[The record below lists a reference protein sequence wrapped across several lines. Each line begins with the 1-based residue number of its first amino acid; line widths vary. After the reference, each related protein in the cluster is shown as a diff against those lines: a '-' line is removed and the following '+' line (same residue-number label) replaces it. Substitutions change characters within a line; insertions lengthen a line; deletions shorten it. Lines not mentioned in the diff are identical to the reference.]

1 MCAIVFQN
9 IRNNISLFYFL
20 DEIDLFEEVKLK
32 KPQYNE
38 LLENFLMDQNRK
50 LSKTIL
56 EDGEFSDEVKHLKYS
71 L

>member
-1 MCAIVFQN
+1 MHFVLSVCENFTINFIYIFFV
-9 IRNNISLFYFL
+9 RP

-56 EDGEFSDEVKHLKYS
+56 EDGEFSDEVK
-71 L
+71 